1 MKPLAGEPSADD
13 RQEIDDRFDA
23 LLKAYGT
30 FMRQAIRRFRL
41 ASYGLTADEI
51 EQDAR
56 VRLWHALQREI
67 NIVDPASYLYRVAAT
82 AALDA
87 LRRVRTRRETQL
99 TIAAPLPSD
108 DDDPP
113 EDPVSPAR
121 SPEQLAADREI
132 TAHVRAALDRLPDNR
147 RRAVGLHLRGFS
159 SPEIARLSGWTE
171 PKARN
176 LASRGLKDL
185 RELLRRDGI
194 ELP

>member
-1 MKPLAGEPSADD
+1 MKPLAGEPPPDD

-23 LLKAYGT
+23 LLKAYGS

-41 ASYGLTADEI
+41 ASYGLTVDEI

-56 VRLWHALQREI
+56 IRLWHALQREI

-99 TIAAPLPSD
+99 TVAAPSPSD
-108 DDDPP
+108 DDDAP
-113 EDPVSPAR
+113 EDPVSPVR

-132 TAHVRAALDRLPDNR
+132 TAQVRAALDRLPDNR
-147 RRAVGLHLRGFS
+147 RRAVGLHLRGLS
-159 SPEIARLSGWTE
+159 SPEIARLLGWTE